1 MMAVGG
7 KKPER
12 TWLVWARRKTR
23 PGGGPGLRTAGR
35 VRRPGPGGVFS
46 PMDVEALGPPLPP
59 AAFQAP
65 GAGQQP
71 DLLAELESLVEA
83 AGGIVAGTATHS
95 IPAENPATLIG
106 SGALRRLKEAVADN
120 GVDLVVFQNLL
131 RPKQQTNLERELEV
145 KVLDRREVILDIFA
159 RRARSREGKL
169 QVEMAQLSFRLG
181 RLAGGRRDLSR
192 LGGGIGTRG
201 PGEKKL
207 EEDRRRI
214 RGQLRQ
220 IARELE
226 TVRRTRSLHYKRRRD
241 VGFPVVAIVGYTNAG
256 KSTLFNRLTGADVF
270 VADQL
275 FATLDP
281 TARKVRFPG
290 GLAAI
295 AVDTVGFIHELPAE
309 LREAFLATLEG
320 IGEADLLVHVVDGS
334 SEAMEANLASVE
346 AILSELGYGGRPTIV
361 AVNKSDLGIGGGACP
376 PGAVRISAAT
386 GDGVDALLAAAERT
400 LCELQSEKNGSTR
413 PG

>member
-1 MMAVGG
+1 MAGG
-7 KKPER
+7 GRAAER
-12 TWLVWARRKTR
+12 AWLVWARRKGR
-23 PGGGPGLRTAGR
+23 PVIAPGTPSS
-35 VRRPGPGGVFS
+35 PGPVHARRS
-46 PMDVEALGPPLPP
+46 AAP
-59 AAFQAP
+59 AAGAP
-65 GAGQQP
+65 SAVHRP
-71 DLLAELESLVEA
+71 DVLAELESLVEA
-83 AGGIVAGTATHS
+83 AGGVVAGSETHAVT
-95 IPAENPATLIG
+95 AENPATLIG
-106 SGALRRLKEAVADN
+106 SGALRRLKDVVAENDVN
-120 GVDLVVFQNLL
+120 LVVFQNLL
-131 RPKQQTNLERELEV
+131 RPKQQTNLEKELEV

-214 RGQLRQ
+214 RSQLRQ

-226 TVRRTRSLHYKRRRD
+226 TVRRTRALHYQRRRD

-281 TARKVRFPG
+281 TARKVRLPG
-290 GLAAI
+290 GRAAI

-320 IGEADLLVHVVDGS
+320 IGEADVLVHVVDGS
-334 SEAMEANLASVE
+334 SERMEENLASVE
-346 AILSELGYGGRPTIV
+346 GILAELGYADKPSIV
-361 AVNKSDLGIGGGACP
+361 AVNKSDLGTAGGACP
-376 PGAVRISAAT
+376 AGAVRISAAT
-386 GDGVDALLAAAERT
+386 GAGIESLLAAAEGM
-400 LCELQSEKNGSTR
+400 LSQCLSEKSGSTR
-413 PG
+413 RT

>member
-1 MMAVGG
+1 MAIRG
-7 KKPER
+7 KAPER
-12 TWLVWARRKTR
+12 AWLVWARRKSRPAVARGVLPAEAAGDLWT
-23 PGGGPGLRTAGR
+23 PGGPPVYAPALR
-35 VRRPGPGGVFS
+35 
-46 PMDVEALGPPLPP
+46 L
-59 AAFQAP
+59 
-65 GAGQQP
+65 QP

-83 AGGIVAGTATHS
+83 AGGVVVGSETHAVS
-95 IPAENPATLIG
+95 AENPATLIG
-106 SGALRRLKEAVADN
+106 SGTLRQLKDAVGEN

-131 RPKQQTNLERELEV
+131 RPKQQTNLEKELDV

-214 RGQLRQ
+214 RTQLRQ

-226 TVRRTRSLHYKRRRD
+226 TVRRTRSLHYKRRRE

-256 KSTLFNRLTGADVF
+256 KSTLFNRLTGAGVF
-270 VADQL
+270 VADHL

-281 TARKVRFPG
+281 TARRLRFPG
-290 GLAAI
+290 GLEAI
-295 AVDTVGFIHELPAE
+295 AVDTVGFIHELPFE

-334 SEAMEANLASVE
+334 SEQMENNLASVDG
-346 AILSELGYGGRPTIV
+346 ILSELGYGGKPTIV
-361 AVNKSDLGIGGGACP
+361 AMNKSDLGAAGGACP

-386 GDGVDALLAAAERT
+386 GDGIDALLAAAEGT
-400 LCELQSEKNGSTR
+400 LCRCLSEKSDSTR
-413 PG
+413 RA

>member
-1 MMAVGG
+1 MEVRG
-7 KKPER
+7 KTAE
-12 TWLVWARRKTR
+12 TAWLVWVRRKSR
-23 PGGGPGLRTAGR
+23 P
-35 VRRPGPGGVFS
+35 V
-46 PMDVEALGPPLPP
+46 
-59 AAFQAP
+59 AASAQ
-65 GAGQQP
+65 GAHHQP
-71 DLLAELESLVEA
+71 DLIAELESLVEA
-83 AGGIVAGTATHS
+83 AGGIVAGAVTQQVS
-95 IPAENPATLIG
+95 AENPATLIG
-106 SGALRRLKEAVADN
+106 TGALRTLKDAVVEN

-131 RPKQQTNLERELEV
+131 RPKQQTNLEKELDV

-214 RGQLRQ
+214 RSQLRQ

-226 TVRRTRSLHYKRRRD
+226 TVRRTRSLHYKRRRE
-241 VGFPVVAIVGYTNAG
+241 VGFPVIAIVGYTNAG

-281 TARKVRFPG
+281 TARKIRFRG
-290 GLAAI
+290 GSEAI
-295 AVDTVGFIHELPAE
+295 VVDTVGFIHELPAE

-320 IGEADLLVHVVDGS
+320 IGEADLLVHVLDGS
-334 SEAMEANLASVE
+334 SEDMDRNLASVDG
-346 AILSELGYGGRPTIV
+346 ILSELGYGGKPTLV
-361 AVNKSDLGIGGGACP
+361 AVNKSDVGTAGGPCPQGGI
-376 PGAVRISAAT
+376 RISAAT
-386 GDGVDALLAAAERT
+386 GDGIDALLAAAERIV
-400 LCELQSEKNGSTR
+400 CERPCEKSDSTR

>member
-1 MMAVGG
+1 MALRGTAA
-7 KKPER
+7 ER
-12 TWLVWARRKTR
+12 AWLVWARRKTR
-23 PGGGPGLRTAGR
+23 PAAGR
-35 VRRPGPGGVFS
+35 GSPVPAAPGEPWAGGAPAVQ
-46 PMDVEALGPPLPP
+46 PP
-59 AAFQAP
+59 AIRV
-65 GAGQQP
+65 QP

-83 AGGIVAGTATHS
+83 AGGVVAGSETHAMS
-95 IPAENPATLIG
+95 AENPATLIG
-106 SGALRRLKEAVADN
+106 SGAVRQLKEAVAAN

-131 RPKQQTNLERELEV
+131 RPKQQTNLEKELEV

-214 RGQLRQ
+214 RSQLRQ
-220 IARELE
+220 IGRELE
-226 TVRRTRSLHYKRRRD
+226 TVRRTRALHYKRRRD

-281 TARKVRFPG
+281 TARKVRLPG
-290 GLAAI
+290 GVEAI
-295 AVDTVGFIHELPAE
+295 AVDTVGFIHELPSE
-309 LREAFLATLEG
+309 LRDAFLATLEG
-320 IGEADLLVHVVDGS
+320 IGEADLLLHVVDGS
-334 SEAMEANLASVE
+334 SEEMESNLASVDG
-346 AILSELGYGGRPTIV
+346 ILSELGYGGKPTIV
-361 AVNKSDLGIGGGACP
+361 AVNKSDLGAGGGPCP
-376 PGAVRISAAT
+376 AGGVRVSAAT
-386 GDGVDALLAAAERT
+386 GDGIDALLAAVEGT
-400 LCELQSEKNGSTR
+400 LCRCLSEKSDSTR
-413 PG
+413 PA